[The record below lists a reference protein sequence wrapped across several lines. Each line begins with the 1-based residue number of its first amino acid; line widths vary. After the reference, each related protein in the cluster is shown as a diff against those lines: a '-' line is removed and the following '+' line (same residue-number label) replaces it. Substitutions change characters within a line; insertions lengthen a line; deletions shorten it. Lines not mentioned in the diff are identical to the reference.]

1 MTYIYV
7 QFRFELSDGNINA
20 DVKEKAATNSDRKVT
35 FLDLVPGRL
44 YNITVWTVSGG
55 VPSKPLERQDR
66 PYPEPVSSLKAIN
79 ITHNQITLAWEP
91 PQGDYDHFD
100 ILYHGDQTKHQ
111 TPPKK
116 NSTLDNRITIGNL
129 RPYNNYTFSVFTIS
143 GTSGHH
149 LRQSAPISES
159 FATKESVPGSLTSF
173 ETTNIHPSH
182 ITFNWTLPRMH
193 ANGIITGFVI
203 EYYQVGSSY
212 PSRKKEFSPGER
224 QGTIMNLIPGARYVF
239 QIRAKT
245 QVGDGQVLD
254 VEQEMPIWRPPKPD
268 RNTIATE
275 LDHTMTTVTIQFR
288 KGYFEDTHGKVK
300 NYAIIVTEDDTK
312 RTDQKQKLYNQI

>member
-1 MTYIYV
+1 
-7 QFRFELSDGNINA
+7 
-20 DVKEKAATNSDRKVT
+20 
-35 FLDLVPGRL
+35 
-44 YNITVWTVSGG
+44 
-55 VPSKPLERQDR
+55 
-66 PYPEPVSSLKAIN
+66 
-79 ITHNQITLAWEP
+79 
-91 PQGDYDHFD
+91 
-100 ILYHGDQTKHQ
+100 
-111 TPPKK
+111 
-116 NSTLDNRITIGNL
+116 
-129 RPYNNYTFSVFTIS
+129 
-143 GTSGHH
+143 
-149 LRQSAPISES
+149 
-159 FATKESVPGSLTSF
+159 
-173 ETTNIHPSH
+173 
-182 ITFNWTLPRMH
+182 MH

-312 RTDQKQKLYNQI
+312 RTDQKQKLYTWYDVQKMRVWVPYQASDPYYPFNNSREVEDFVVGNEKCENKVSVVDKWRMSNCVALNHSIF